1 MTLNKKERFTLK
13 QELDIIHYY
22 MTIQQLRFDNRLN
35 FTEAFRMLVWMHRF
49 PSFPFSRCWKCRTL
63 CTGADHGECIINL
76 TCVYSQGLMQIYVK
90 NSGSEF
96 PDDLLENLRT
106 HKIQEQG
113 LGIALLNIEERIQL
127 MFGQQYG
134 LHFYNENDF
143 AVVKMRYLMLKMII
157 VDDEK
162 IIRETIHSLID
173 WNSLGIDVAAVCK
186 DGIEAFDC
194 ILDEYPDIVMT
205 DIKMPGLSGLDLI
218 EKVRAAQLN
227 TEFIILSGYGE
238 FEFARTAMRY
248 GVKHYLLKPS
258 NETEITQVIVSCV
271 ETCKSKT
278 ASRVDSLLTQL
289 FLTEMPPEKLL
300 QRRFFTELSGE
311 QDVDLAK
318 TQMIRLVMEASKKE
332 YYPLSKLQTT
342 DSLMAVNVCVTMND
356 LIPSAEQI
364 MTSIFSVEPQHKY
377 TDCVKRS

>member
-1 MTLNKKERFTLK
+1 
-13 QELDIIHYY
+13 
-22 MTIQQLRFDNRLN
+22 
-35 FTEAFRMLVWMHRF
+35 
-49 PSFPFSRCWKCRTL
+49 
-63 CTGADHGECIINL
+63 
-76 TCVYSQGLMQIYVK
+76 
-90 NSGSEF
+90 
-96 PDDLLENLRT
+96 
-106 HKIQEQG
+106 
-113 LGIALLNIEERIQL
+113 
-127 MFGQQYG
+127 
-134 LHFYNENDF
+134 
-143 AVVKMRYLMLKMII
+143 MLKMII

-332 YYPLSKLQTT
+332 DYPLSKLQTT

-377 TDCVKRS
+377 TDCVEKVIKYIGEHLSDSNLSLKWISENYLFMNPDYVSKMFVKQTGSKFSAYVTELRIQEAKKLLLEHSEESPYAVAEMVGFGNNPQYFSQIFKKYTRLSPKDYVKSMLEP